1 VTALDASNNT
11 STGYTGT
18 VHFTSND
25 SFSGLPADYTF
36 VAADAGIHTF
46 TGSVILRLQGNEGVT
61 VADTATGS
69 ISGTATVMV
78 TLGETDGPR
87 VSGVT
92 DTTAIVFARTSSAA
106 AVAVQYS
113 TDPTLATFSQT
124 AATTTSSLTDFTTS
138 ANLTGLQ
145 PLTRYYYRVLVNGV
159 AQQSGTLPS
168 FTTFPTPGTAQD
180 FSFGVVSDL
189 ASVGWTD
196 PPAPAYAS
204 LAADKP
210 AFFLQIGDF
219 DHRTPN
225 TLSSMQQMDRNVTGY
240 YGNGGGSGGQF
251 TRYLASQFPFDHV
264 FDDHDSGTNDD
275 NKTSA
280 THPLALET
288 YQEYYPT
295 YALAAPDLGI
305 QHTFTYGDAQFFML
319 DMRSERDVN
328 TMPDGPDKS
337 ILGSVQEQWL
347 EQGLLNST
355 AKWKFI
361 VSSVALNQTAG
372 SDGWTLFHTSWVN
385 LTNFINQNQISG
397 VIAISGDTH
406 SFGKIDDGANSGVVE
421 LGVPATNL
429 ASFNATELGTWDQGA
444 VSVDSQQG
452 GYALVTVS
460 MTSNQVLLQAKRPDG
475 SVRLSYTVHPST
487 FNQPATHLGVSVF
500 PEFLQGIPLT
510 VYVTAQDALN
520 NLAPGYT
527 DTVHFKSTDPH
538 AVLPADYTFTAADDG
553 RHFFS
558 ISMPTVGNST
568 LTVTDTANTSISGSA
583 QEVARRPTTQLN
595 VSAPTSITAGV
606 PFNVTVT
613 AQDSTGAR
621 AYYYRD
627 TVHFT
632 SSDAQAMLPADYTF
646 IYLDAAAHT
655 FTLTAR
661 TKGAFTVTVTDTANG
676 SIVGT
681 AALTVNAAASNT
693 VSTLSVTGFPTTAT
707 AGNSG
712 SVTVKA
718 LDASGNVVTNYTG
731 TVLFTASDG
740 NALLPATYT
749 FVSGDHGVHTF
760 GVTFKTVGSQWITV
774 TDTLNSSITGTQT
787 GISVNSGA
795 ASILQ
800 VAGFPASDTAG
811 VAGTLTVIALDLYG
825 NIATGYRGA
834 VTFGSSDA
842 QAGLPGT
849 YTFSA
854 SDRGVH
860 AFQLTP
866 KTAGMQTV
874 TVQDAALSFIVGT
887 ERGITVSPAAAGILR
902 VTGFPPTTTAGVGGV
917 LTVTALDP
925 YGNVATGYTG
935 TVHFTSSD
943 GQAALPGDYT
953 FVAADGGVHTFTV
966 TLKTAGTQSLTA
978 TDTATSSIT
987 GTQGGITVSPAA
999 ASTFT
1004 VSSFPASAT
1013 AGVAGTFTVTAF
1025 DVFGNTAT
1033 GYSGTVHFT
1042 SSDSLASLP
1051 ADYTFGSA
1059 DNGVQTFSATLNTG
1073 GSQSLT
1079 ATDTTMASI
1088 TGSQTGI
1095 AVYLPAVSFSVAGFP
1110 ASTSAGSAGTV
1121 TVTALDANGN
1131 LAATYGGTVHFSSSD
1146 AQASLP
1152 ADYTFTSADAG
1163 AHPFTVTLQTAGTQS
1178 LTATDTVTATIT
1190 GTQSGITVTSTVTST
1205 ATSFSITGFPALD
1218 TAGTTGT
1225 VTVTA
1230 LDGNGNTVA
1239 GYTGTVHFTSS
1250 DSQAVLPADYTFT
1263 SADAGVHTFS
1273 VTLKTAGSQ
1282 SLTATDT
1289 TTASITGTQTG
1300 ITVNPAAA
1308 STLIVSGFPAA
1319 ATSGVA
1325 GSLTVTADDLYGN
1338 IATGYTGTVQFSSSD
1353 SQAVLPA
1360 NYTFGSA
1367 DAGVHTF
1374 SATLETSGSQSVTA
1388 TDAATA
1394 SITGTQTGITVYLAA
1409 VSFSVTGFPT
1419 STTAGIGGNL
1429 TVTALDVHGQV
1440 AGGYSGTV
1448 HFSSSDGQAGLPAD
1462 YTFGGADTGVHTFSA
1477 TLKTAGTQSIT
1488 ATDTVTATI
1497 TGAETGINV
1506 APAAASSLT
1515 LNGYPSPIMAGV
1527 SGSLQVTAKDAYG
1540 NTASGYTGTIQFS
1553 SSDSRALL
1561 PANYT
1566 FTSTDQGSHTF
1577 FPTFKV
1583 AGTQSLTATD
1593 TVTASI
1599 TGSQTGISVTAAAAS
1614 TLAVNGF
1621 PSPGTA
1627 GTAATVTV
1635 TAKDGYGNTVTAYSG
1650 TVHFTSS
1657 DSQAVLPADYTFG
1670 SGDAGVHSFS
1680 LTLKTAGSQT
1690 LTATDTVT
1698 GSITGKQANI
1708 TINAAAASTLI
1719 VSGFPS
1725 PVAAGT
1731 VGGLTVTAKD
1741 AYGNVATGYT
1751 GTVHL
1756 TSSDAKALLSADY
1769 TYTSSA
1775 KGVHVFHP
1783 TLKTAGSQSLTAT
1796 DTVSSSI
1803 TGTQSSITVTAAT
1816 AKILKV
1822 TGFPKS
1828 IAHGSAASFTVTL
1841 VDAFGNV
1848 ATGYQGTVRFTSSD
1862 GAAALPANYT
1872 FTSGDAG
1879 VHTFSATLNTTGTQS
1894 ITATDT
1900 SSSSITG
1907 TESGIKVTAASPEGV
1922 RPDGAPRAEE
1932 VDDRDLLARAESTA
1946 ERGEPRSNPVGGSL
1960 SASCDGVL
1968 TDVLPLLTEPWA
1980 AVETDSAQANE
1991 GLRRQLAETVFSG
2004 MADPLELAGEQQ
2016 GVQAALAAVVTTFA
2030 VMPLPMASPSRRRPV
2045 GSGELF
2051 RGRKFIL
2058 S

>member
-11 STGYTGT
+11 ATGYTGT
-18 VHFTSND
+18 VHFTSAD
-25 SFSGLPADYTF
+25 SQSGLPADYSF

-46 TGSVILRLQGNEGVT
+46 TGSVILRQQGNEGVT
-61 VADTATGS
+61 VADNVTGS
-69 ISGTATVMV
+69 ISGTASVTV

-113 TDPTLATFSQT
+113 TDPALATFSQA
-124 AATTTSSLTDFTTS
+124 AATTTSSVTDFTTS
-138 ANLTGLQ
+138 ASLTGLQ
-145 PLTRYYYRVLVNGV
+145 ALTRYYYRVLVNGV

-189 ASVGWTD
+189 ESVGWTD
-196 PPAPAYAS
+196 PPAPAYAA

-225 TLSSMQQMDRNVTGY
+225 TLSSMQLMDRNVTGY

-251 TRYLASQFPFDHV
+251 ARYLASQFPFDHV

-328 TMPDGPDKS
+328 TTPDGPDKS

-347 EQGLLNST
+347 EQGMLNST

-372 SDGWTLFHTSWVN
+372 SDGWTLFHTSWLN

-397 VIAISGDTH
+397 VIAVSGDTH

-429 ASFNATELGTWDQGA
+429 PSFNATELGTWDQGA

-460 MTSNQVLLQAKRPDG
+460 MSSNQVLLQAKRPDG
-475 SVRLSYTVHPST
+475 SVRLSYTVHPGT

-500 PEFLQGIPLT
+500 PQFLQGISLT
-510 VYVTAQDALN
+510 VCVTAQDALN

-527 DTVHFKSTDPH
+527 GTVHFKSTDPH

-553 RHFFS
+553 RHFFT
-558 ISMPTVGNST
+558 ITLPTVGNST
-568 LTVTDTANTSISGSA
+568 LTVTDTANSSITGSA
-583 QEVARRPTTQLN
+583 QEVARRSTTQLN
-595 VSAPTSITAGV
+595 VSAPSSIAAGV
-606 PFNVTVT
+606 PFSVTVT

-627 TVHFT
+627 PVHFT

-661 TKGAFTVTVTDTANG
+661 TKGAFTVTVTDTTNG
-676 SIVGT
+676 SILGT
-681 AALTVNAAASNT
+681 AALTVNAAANST
-693 VSTLSVTGFPTTAT
+693 ASTLSVTGFPTTAT
-707 AGNSG
+707 AGNGG

-760 GVTFKTVGSQWITV
+760 GVTFKTVGSQSITV

-800 VAGFPASDTAG
+800 VAGFPASETAG
-811 VAGTLTVIALDLYG
+811 GAGTLTVTALDLYG
-825 NIATGYRGA
+825 NIATGYRGTI
-834 VTFGSSDA
+834 TFGSSDA
-842 QAGLPGT
+842 QAGLPSPYAFT
-849 YTFSA
+849 A
-854 SDRGVH
+854 SDGGVH

-874 TVQDAALSFIVGT
+874 TAQDTALSFVVGM
-887 ERGITVSPAAAGILR
+887 ERGITVGPAAASILR
-902 VTGFPPTTTAGVGGV
+902 VTGFPPATTAGVGGV
-917 LTVTALDP
+917 LAVTALDP
-925 YGNVATGYTG
+925 YGNVATGYRA

-978 TDTATSSIT
+978 TDTATGSIT
-987 GTQGGITVSPAA
+987 GTQGGIVVSPAA
-999 ASTFT
+999 ASTL
-1004 VSSFPASAT
+1004 VVGGFPSPVT
-1013 AGVAGTFTVTAF
+1013 AGAAGTLTVTAL
-1025 DVFGNTAT
+1025 DPYGNTTT
-1033 GYSGTVHFT
+1033 GYRGTVHFT
-1042 SSDSLASLP
+1042 SSDGQASLP
-1051 ADYTFGSA
+1051 ADYAFGSA
-1059 DNGVQTFSATLNTG
+1059 DNGVHTFNATLNTG

-1079 ATDTTMASI
+1079 ATDTASASI

-1095 AVYLPAVSFSVAGFP
+1095 AVYLPAASFSVAGFP

-1131 LAATYGGTVHFSSSD
+1131 LAATYGGTVHFTSSD

-1152 ADYTFTSADAG
+1152 ADYIFTPADAG
-1163 AHPFTVTLQTAGTQS
+1163 AHTFTVTLQTIGTQS

-1190 GTQSGITVTSTVTST
+1190 GTQSGITVTST
-1205 ATSFSITGFPALD
+1205 ATSFSLTGFPSPD

-1230 LDGNGNTVA
+1230 LDVNGNTSA

-1250 DSQAVLPADYTFT
+1250 DSQAALPADYTFT

-1289 TTASITGTQTG
+1289 ANASITGTQTG
-1300 ITVNPAAA
+1300 IAVNPAAA
-1308 STLIVSGFPAA
+1308 TTLIVGGFPAA
-1319 ATSGVA
+1319 ATFGVA
-1325 GSLTVTADDLYGN
+1325 GSLTVTADDPYGN
-1338 IATGYTGTVQFSSSD
+1338 IAAGYSGTVHLSSSD

-1360 NYTFGSA
+1360 DYTFGSA

-1374 SATLETSGSQSVTA
+1374 SATLQTTGSQSLTA
-1388 TDAATA
+1388 TDTATA

-1409 VSFSVTGFPT
+1409 VSFSVTGFPA
-1419 STTAGIGGNL
+1419 STTAGVGGNV
-1429 TVTALDVHGQV
+1429 TVTALDANGQV

-1448 HFSSSDGQAGLPAD
+1448 HFSSSDGQAVLPAD
-1462 YTFGGADTGVHTFSA
+1462 YTFGGADTGVHTFSV
-1477 TLKTAGTQSIT
+1477 TPKTAGTQSIT

-1497 TGAETGINV
+1497 TGAETGIKV
-1506 APAAASSLT
+1506 TPAAASSLT
-1515 LNGYPSPIMAGV
+1515 LSGFPSPITAGV
-1527 SGSLQVTAKDAYG
+1527 PGSLLVTAMDAYG
-1540 NTASGYTGTIQFS
+1540 NTATSYTGTIHFT

-1561 PANYT
+1561 TADYT
-1566 FTSTDQGSHTF
+1566 FSSTDQGSHTF

-1599 TGSQTGISVTAAAAS
+1599 TGSQTGISVTPAAAS
-1614 TLAVNGF
+1614 TLTVNGF
-1621 PSPGTA
+1621 PSPATA
-1627 GTAATVTV
+1627 GTAGTVTV
-1635 TAKDGYGNTVTAYSG
+1635 TAKDGYGNIVTAYSG

-1657 DSQAVLPADYTFG
+1657 DSQAVLPADYTFS

-1680 LTLKTAGSQT
+1680 VTLKTAGSQS

-1698 GSITGKQANI
+1698 GSINGKQANI
-1708 TINAAAASTLI
+1708 TVNPAAASTL
-1719 VSGFPS
+1719 VVGGFPS
-1725 PVAAGT
+1725 PDTAGT

-1756 TSSDAKALLSADY
+1756 TSSDPKALLSADY

-1783 TLKTAGSQSLTAT
+1783 TLKTAGSQSLTGT
-1796 DTVSSSI
+1796 DTVTSSL
-1803 TGTQSSITVTAAT
+1803 TGTQSGITVTAAA

-1828 IAHGSAASFTVTL
+1828 VARGTAASFTVTFL
-1841 VDAFGNV
+1841 DAYGNL
-1848 ATGYQGTVRFTSSD
+1848 ATGYVGTVHFTSSD

-1872 FTSGDAG
+1872 FTSADAG

-1894 ITATDT
+1894 ITGTDT
-1900 SSSSITG
+1900 SNSSITG

-1922 RPDGAPRAEE
+1922 RPGGSSDEQGEE
-1932 VDDRDLLARAESTA
+1932 DRDLLARAKTP
-1946 ERGEPRSNPVGGSL
+1946 GEPYEPWSDLVGSSP
-1960 SASCDGVL
+1960 SASWDGDLSDVVPPETESWGAVG
-1968 TDVLPLLTEPWA
+1968 TDA
-1980 AVETDSAQANE
+1980 ARSSE
-1991 GLRRQLAETVFSG
+1991 GLRRQLTEAVFSCSEDG
-2004 MADPLELAGEQQ
+2004 PESTGEQRT
-2016 GVQAALAAVVTTFA
+2016 VEAALAAVVTTAA
-2030 VMPLPMASPSRRRPV
+2030 VMPLSMASPWRRRLV
-2045 GSGELF
+2045 VSSELF
-2051 RGRKFIL
+2051 RERKHIL
-2058 S
+2058 A